1 VKAVRRMKTVVA
13 RLESVQTI
21 AITIIMSGWTKTMG
35 WSLRAMNLKRL
46 IMRRILNSYSSS
58 MSRRKSLLLM
68 ILGLRAAVMKSKVA
82 ISRLIRRF
90 HRGNTNKISS
100 IIINS
105 ILISL
110 QIITFKL
117 ARASYLRILSQILS
131 KVKPLQQLWGLFR
144 EK

>member
-1 VKAVRRMKTVVA
+1 MKAVRRMKTVAA
-13 RLESVQTI
+13 RLESVQT

>member
-1 VKAVRRMKTVVA
+1 MKAVRRMKTVVA

-131 KVKPLQQLWGLFR
+131 KVKPSQQLWGLFR